1 MPSEPA
7 VAANLWGRTVTV
19 PSGVDPETLPA
30 SLLYQRTS
38 QPAACQ
44 ALPATV
50 ELTFE
55 RSLPVAVN
63 GIAMPF
69 VEIVEVVETIAGDHG
84 VGRSDTALASGVRE
98 ITEAPAAVTL
108 GLALAEI
115 ERTTLAPRLAALKAS
130 LSWAYAAAIDDGAW
144 FSTSRTALDAF
155 VTAASAGVSGVVRVQ
170 LFRGE
175 CRVAEIRR
183 DGRCRNGLVIRGGR
197 ALALRTS
204 QPAIRN
210 QQPAGISTMS
220 NLWSGRFDS
229 EPNAAVFDFG
239 RSFRF
244 DRRLFEDDIIGSLA
258 WAEALANAGAL
269 SPADAAAITGA
280 LTEILAQG
288 QADPQWV
295 SGADEDVHSF
305 VERHLVERIGDAG
318 RRLHTGRS
326 RNEQVSLDLRLF
338 LRRRA
343 AAMQTAHP
351 PPDCRIRRAG
361 RALRPGADACVHAP
375 AACAAGAHR
384 ALPAGARGRA
394 SPRSRPLRGGR
405 GGG

>member
-1 MPSEPA
+1 MTLDLGQGADLEQIAADARHHGALRAHVVDAREAFAADVLLPALRAGATGAAGVRAAALARPAIVKALVDIAKMEGATRVAHGASGDDRRAMDLLLSELAPDLSVVGVAADSGVPSEPA

-55 RSLPVAVN
+55 RGLPVAVN

-84 VGRSDTALASGVRE
+84 VGRSDTPLASGVRE

-155 VTAASAGVSGVVRVQ
+155 VAAASADVSGVVRVQ

-175 CRVAEIRR
+175 CRVAES
-183 DGRCRNGLVIRGGR
+183 DATAGVGTGLSSVE
-197 ALALRTS
+197 
-204 QPAIRN
+204 
-210 QQPAGISTMS
+210 AG
-220 NLWSGRFDS
+220 L
-229 EPNAAVFDFG
+229 
-239 RSFRF
+239 
-244 DRRLFEDDIIGSLA
+244 
-258 WAEALANAGAL
+258 
-269 SPADAAAITGA
+269 
-280 LTEILAQG
+280 
-288 QADPQWV
+288 
-295 SGADEDVHSF
+295 
-305 VERHLVERIGDAG
+305 
-318 RRLHTGRS
+318 
-326 RNEQVSLDLRLF
+326 
-338 LRRRA
+338 
-343 AAMQTAHP
+343 
-351 PPDCRIRRAG
+351 
-361 RALRPGADACVHAP
+361 
-375 AACAAGAHR
+375 
-384 ALPAGARGRA
+384 
-394 SPRSRPLRGGR
+394 
-405 GGG
+405 